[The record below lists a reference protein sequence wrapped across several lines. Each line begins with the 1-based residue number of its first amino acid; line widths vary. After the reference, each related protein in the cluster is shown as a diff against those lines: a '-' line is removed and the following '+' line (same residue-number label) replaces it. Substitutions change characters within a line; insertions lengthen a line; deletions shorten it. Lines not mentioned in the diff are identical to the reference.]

1 MVEHKKSIYFF
12 NDREVR
18 AVWDDERNKWWF
30 SVLDIIAAI
39 NEQDDYQ
46 KTRNYWK
53 YLKTKLKKENN
64 ELVSATNRFKMQAPD
79 GKQRLTDTLD
89 SEGGILLAKAI
100 PNVKAMGFLDWFT
113 YSDNTIDGQSKK
125 KAYQLFESGLL
136 KTAEP
141 GSVKCLQQIHAYLF
155 GGLYDFAGQ
164 IRTKNI
170 SKGGFTFANCM
181 HFPDTLQ
188 TIERMPETT
197 FDEIMDKYVEMKI
210 RANEYH
216 VNSFTNGRVQPN
228 LCNVAHPFMEGN
240 GRSTRIWLDLM
251 LKRSLKRCVEWSQ
264 IDKNEYLAAMCESI
278 SDSTHIKSLVQPALT
293 TKKYNAFIKQY
304 LRESAYLLKIK
315 MVLSIDLLK

>member
-1 MVEHKKSIYFF
+1 MVEHKKSIRFF

-18 AVWDDERNKWWF
+18 AVWDEEHSKWWF

-53 YLKTKLKKENN
+53 YLKTKLRKENSQ
-64 ELVSATNRFKMQAPD
+64 LVSATNQLKLKASD
-79 GKQRLTDTLD
+79 GKSYKTDTFD
-89 SEGGILLAKAI
+89 AEGITLLAKHI
-100 PNVKAMGFLDWFT
+100 NNTKATNFLDWFL

-125 KAYQLFESGLL
+125 KAYQLFESGILQ
-136 KTAEP
+136 TAEP
-141 GSVKCLQQIHAYLF
+141 GSIKCLQQIHAYLF

-181 HFPDTLQ
+181 HFPETLQ

-197 FDEIMDKYVEMKI
+197 FDEIMDKYVEM
-210 RANEYH
+210 
-216 VNSFTNGRVQPN
+216 
-228 LCNVAHPFMEGN
+228 NVAHPFMEGN

-251 LKRSLKRCVEWSQ
+251 LKRSLKRCVDWSQ
-264 IDKNEYLAAMCESI
+264 IDKNEYLSAMSESV
-278 SDSTHIKSLVQPALT
+278 SDSTHIKSLVKPALT
-293 TKKYNAFIKQY
+293 TKIDD
-304 LRESAYLLKIK
+304 REMFMKG
-315 MVLSIDLLK
+315 IDYSYYYEEKE